1 MKESMTSEKPKEM
14 HGWKMS
20 SSSGETVQ
28 NKNFLWIP
36 AWTTRHSVL
45 WL

>member
-28 NKNFLWIP
+28 NKNFL
-36 AWTTRHSVL
+36 
-45 WL
+45 